1 MKKLQAFIP
10 VLILALI
17 LSGCSFR
24 LFSTAEELIYPVS
37 PSGENANVQKAL
49 DTYFKNGYSL
59 KTPISGEYKT
69 SYIFYDIQK
78 DTKFQNKNKITKVVS
93 FILHRVVYEGE
104 IINYGG

>member
-1 MKKLQAFIP
+1 MQLKKLQAFIP

-69 SYIFYDIQK
+69 SYIFYDIDADAQ
-78 DTKFQNKNKITKVVS
+78 
-93 FILHRVVYEGE
+93 
-104 IINYGG
+104 